1 MSSRFAFVIGLPAIV
16 AVSLAAPAARADWPD
31 YRVEQR
37 CSKLAELLQRTEVDD
52 WSPAR
57 IAEIETVCA
66 SSLPGQ
72 LLLVRRRLAQGE
84 VEDARARLL
93 LAERLPG
100 ADRLGVFHFYRGLLL
115 ARDGDYS
122 GALLALHRAE
132 AEGGGGGVDGW
143 LLDQRTG
150 EMAMAAGRLGEAQVA
165 FRRGARSRA
174 DQRGVMFGLAVALDR
189 AGDLEGA
196 NKAFSQALRGERR
209 VDRLW
214 PKGLALFPPQEEHL
228 YRALLFAHVRRQKEA
243 CDELGRYLE
252 LSPLGSP
259 WIAHAQDRQAA
270 LCTNR

>member
-1 MSSRFAFVIGLPAIV
+1 MIARIALAAFVGV
-16 AVSLAAPAARADWPD
+16 ALASPHARADWPD

-37 CSKLAELLQRTEVDD
+37 CAKLAELLQRTDVED

-66 SSLPGQ
+66 SSLPGL

-84 VEDARARLL
+84 VEEARARLRI
-93 LAERLPG
+93 AEQFPG
-100 ADRLGVFHFYRGLLL
+100 VDRLGAFHFYRALLL
-115 ARDGDYS
+115 ARDGDYAA
-122 GALLALHRAE
+122 ALLSLHRAE
-132 AEGGGGGVDGW
+132 AEGGGGGGGIDSW

-165 FRRGARSRA
+165 FRRAARNRT

-196 NKAFSQALRGERR
+196 NKAFAQSLRGERR
-209 VDRLW
+209 IDRVW
-214 PKGLALFPPQEEHL
+214 PKNLALLPPQEEHA
-228 YRALLFAHVRRQKEA
+228 YRALLFAHLRRQKEA
-243 CDELGRYLE
+243 CDELARYLE
-252 LSPLGSP
+252 LTPPGSP